1 VQTAKHKIISDLAA
15 FHYLTVSQLIALGEY
30 KESSRSYIHK
40 EVNELVAEGYLLALP
55 RQIVSQPRLYTLTV
69 KGQRFASVLGNAPY
83 KRYRKG
89 EELERGENV
98 SFVAHTIAVTDVLI
112 AARLLA
118 KRVPA
123 IRLNRMPTEREL
135 KRTIYVPVPSEGTT
149 QRELKR
155 TIYVPVPSEGTT
167 QRKICIE
174 PDAAVDFTIQDT
186 WQDFC
191 YLEVYRH
198 HLNKI
203 RFQHKIAGY
212 VTALV
217 SGLHERLFQTPAMA
231 VAVIATTEKLAGT
244 LKQWTEEALGA
255 IQRSDAGD
263 RFFFCSFDTTTTN
276 PEDMFL
282 SPLWEQAF
290 DTTKTPLIVLTEETT

>member
-1 VQTAKHKIISDLAA
+1 VQTAKYKIINDLAA
-15 FHYLTVSQLIALGEY
+15 FHYLTVSQLIALGEH
-30 KESSRSYIHK
+30 KESARSYIHK
-40 EVNELVAEGYLLALP
+40 EVNELVADGYLLALP
-55 RQIVSQPRLYTLTV
+55 RQIVSQPRLYTLTA
-69 KGQRFASVLGNAPY
+69 KGRKFAAVLGNVPY

-112 AARLLA
+112 AACLLA

-123 IRLNRMPTEREL
+123 IRLNRMLTEREL
-135 KRTIYVPVPSEGTT
+135 KRTIYVPVPRERRT
-149 QRELKR
+149 QRN
-155 TIYVPVPSEGTT
+155 
-167 QRKICIE
+167 ICIE

-186 WQDFC
+186 WQDFY

-198 HLNKI
+198 HLNKT

-217 SGLHERLFQTPAMA
+217 SGLHGQLFQTPAMV

-263 RFFFCSFDTTTTN
+263 RFFFCNIDTATTN

-282 SPLWEQAF
+282 TPVWEQAF
-290 DTTKTPLIVLTEETT
+290 GTTKTPLIVLE

>member
-1 VQTAKHKIISDLAA
+1 VQTAKHKIINDLAA
-15 FHYLTVSQLIALGEY
+15 FHYLTVSQLMTVEEY
-30 KESSRSYIHK
+30 KESARSYIHK
-40 EVNELVAEGYLLALP
+40 EVNELVADGYLLALP
-55 RQIVSQPRLYTLTV
+55 RQIVSQPRLYTLTT
-69 KGQRFASVLGNAPY
+69 KGRKFAAVLGIAAY

-89 EELERGENV
+89 EEVERGENV
-98 SFVAHTIAVTDVLI
+98 SFVAHTIAVTDILI

-123 IRLNRMPTEREL
+123 IRLNRMLTEREL
-135 KRTIYVPVPSEGTT
+135 KRTIYVPVPGERTT
-149 QRELKR
+149 QRN
-155 TIYVPVPSEGTT
+155 
-167 QRKICIE
+167 ICIE
-174 PDAAVDFTIQDT
+174 PDGAVDFTIQDT

-198 HLNKI
+198 HLNKL

-231 VAVIATTEKLAGT
+231 VAVIATTDKLKGT
-244 LKQWTEEALGA
+244 LKQWTEEALAA
-255 IQRSDAGD
+255 IDRKDAGD
-263 RFFFCSFDTTTTN
+263 RFFFCSLDTATTN

-282 SPLWEQAF
+282 SPVWEQAF
-290 DTTKTPLIVLTEETT
+290 DMRKTPLIVLTEETT

>member
-1 VQTAKHKIISDLAA
+1 MQTATHKIINDLAA
-15 FHYLTVSQLIALGEY
+15 FHYLTVSQLIALEES
-30 KESSRSYIHK
+30 KESARSYIYRQI
-40 EVNELVAEGYLLALP
+40 NELVAQELVLALP
-55 RQIVSQPRLYTLTV
+55 LQIVSQPRLYTLTA
-69 KGQRFASVLGNAPY
+69 KGRKFAAMLGNATH

-89 EELERGENV
+89 EEVERGENV

-118 KRVPA
+118 KRVPT
-123 IRLNRMPTEREL
+123 IRLNRMLTEWEL
-135 KRTIYVPVPSEGTT
+135 KRTLYVPVPREGTT
-149 QRELKR
+149 KR
-155 TIYVPVPSEGTT
+155 H
-167 QRKICIE
+167 ICVE

-186 WQDFC
+186 WQDFY

-198 HLNKI
+198 HLNKT

-217 SGLHERLFQTPAMA
+217 SGLREQLFQTPAMA

-244 LKQWTEEALGA
+244 LKQWAEEALGA

-263 RFFFCSFDTTTTN
+263 RFFFCSFDTATTN

-282 SPLWEQAF
+282 SPVWEQAF
-290 DTTKTPLIVLTEETT
+290 STDKTPLIVLE

>member
-1 VQTAKHKIISDLAA
+1 VQTVKHKIISDLAA
-15 FHYLTVSQLIALGEY
+15 FQYVTVSQLIALEEH

-69 KGQRFASVLGNAPY
+69 KGQRFASVSGNAPY

-112 AARLLA
+112 AAQLLA
-118 KRVPA
+118 KKVPA
-123 IRLNRMPTEREL
+123 IRLNRMLTEREL
-135 KRTIYVPVPSEGTT
+135 KRTIYVSVPGE
-149 QRELKR
+149 R
-155 TIYVPVPSEGTT
+155 TT

-186 WQDFC
+186 WQDFY

-198 HLNKI
+198 HLNKL
-203 RFQHKIAGY
+203 RFQHKFQGY

-231 VAVIATTEKLAGT
+231 VVVIATIDKLAGT
-244 LKQWTEEALGA
+244 LKQWAEEALAA
-255 IQRSDAGD
+255 IDRKEAGD
-263 RFFFCSFDTTTTN
+263 RFFFCSLDTATTN

-282 SPLWEQAF
+282 SPVWEHAF
-290 DTTKTPLIVLTEETT
+290 STDKTPLLVLE